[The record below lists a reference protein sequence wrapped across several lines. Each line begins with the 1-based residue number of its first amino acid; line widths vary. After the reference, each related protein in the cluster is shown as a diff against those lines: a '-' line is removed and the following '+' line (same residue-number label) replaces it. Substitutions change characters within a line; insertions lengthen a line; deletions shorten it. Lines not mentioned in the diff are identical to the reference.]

1 MDVQPSTASQAKPAQ
16 DRCEETS
23 DVALLEQALEE
34 ARARVARLEA
44 MLAEQAHAR
53 ADLVHLVSHELR
65 TPITIISGFG
75 RLLLNESQGSLGP
88 EQHRYVEQSLKA
100 CRKLDRFVGDL
111 LEASPESGTPLAIE
125 RREAD
130 LSETIRALLE
140 SLTPVLEEREQRIET
155 RLGVLPRLF
164 FDPGRIEQV
173 LTNLLS
179 NAVRYGRDGGTIR
192 IRAELAS
199 EPAGADFVRVCV
211 EDDGPGIPEAD
222 RERLFEPY
230 VRGEEGSR
238 CAGLG
243 IGLAICRRIIV
254 SHGGTIRVAP
264 ADLGGARFVFTL
276 PCGVPAAVEG

>member
-1 MDVQPSTASQAKPAQ
+1 M
-16 DRCEETS
+16 
-23 DVALLEQALEE
+23 
-34 ARARVARLEA
+34 
-44 MLAEQAHAR
+44 
-53 ADLVHLVSHELR
+53 SHELR

-125 RREAD
+125 PREAD
-130 LSETIRALLE
+130 LAETIRALLE

-155 RLGVLPRLF
+155 RLGTLPRF
-164 FDPGRIEQV
+164 SFDPGRIEQV

-192 IRAELAS
+192 IRTELES
-199 EPAGADFVRVCV
+199 GPAGADFARVCV

-230 VRGEEGSR
+230 VRGDEGSR
-238 CAGLG
+238 CEGLG
-243 IGLAICRRIIV
+243 IGLAICRRIIA
-254 SHGGTIRVAP
+254 SHGGSIHVAP
-264 ADLGGARFVFTL
+264 SDLGGARFVFTL
-276 PCGVPAAVEG
+276 PRGATAAVEG